1 MVVDQFLQGLSI
13 VVTVK
18 TFGYLLLGILAGIF
32 VGAIP
37 GIGPTIGMVIL
48 LPFTL
53 LVEPINGIVFL
64 VAIFNGSMY
73 GSSIPAILLNTPGA
87 AGSAATTF
95 DGYELSKSGQAA
107 AALSTSAVSSAV
119 GGLIASVVV
128 MLLTPFL
135 VPIVLMFGSPEYFLI
150 AFLGLVLITVV
161 TEGSITKGIVAGAI
175 GVLLTTVGVA
185 TTGATRY
192 TFGLLDLYDGV
203 SFIAVLIGLFAVTEM
218 LRLSEKQSM
227 IADQDVEITGD
238 RYVGFRQVLDHPW
251 LVLKSSLIGVSIGSL
266 PGSGASVSNF
276 VAYAEAI
283 RSLPAVDFRTGVL
296 EGVIAPEASNNATV
310 SGALVPTLS
319 FGIPGSGATAVLL
332 GGLLMMGIRPGPPL
346 FRDQLQLTYAI
357 FITLFVGGLMIL
369 AIGSTLVTRLRF
381 VTTMDTDRII
391 PLIVVLSTLGAIALR
406 NNWIDV
412 LTVMGMGVFG
422 YYLIEHDYSIIAL
435 VLGAVLGSTVER
447 NFLRS
452 LQVVDGG
459 PWMIFVSSP
468 IAAVLTIAIVFLLVS
483 ANYRTVLNVSKV
495 LSRRIRG

>member
-1 MVVDQFLQGLSI
+1 MVFEQFVHGLSI
-13 VVTVK
+13 VLSVK
-18 TFGYLLLGILAGIF
+18 TLGYLLLGILAGIF

-53 LVEPINGIVFL
+53 LIEPIHGIVFL

-95 DGYELSKSGQAA
+95 DGYELSKQGEAA
-107 AALSTSAVSSAV
+107 AALSTSAVSSAF

-128 MLLTPFL
+128 MVLTPFL

-161 TEGSITKGIVAGAI
+161 TEGSMTKGIVAGAI

-192 TFGLLDLYDGV
+192 TFGLLGLYNGV

-218 LRLSEKQSM
+218 VRLSEKQSM
-227 IADQDVEITGD
+227 IAEQAVEITGD
-238 RYVGFRQVLDHPW
+238 KYVGFRQLLAHPW
-251 LVLKSSLIGVSIGSL
+251 LVIKSSLIGVGIGSL

-283 RSLPAVDFRTGVL
+283 RSLPSIEFRTGVL

-346 FRDQLQLTYAI
+346 FRNQLHLTYAI
-357 FITLFVGGLMIL
+357 YLTLFIGGLMIL
-369 AIGSTLVTRLRF
+369 VIGTTLVTRLGF
-381 VTTMDTDRII
+381 VTMMDTDRII

-412 LTVMGMGVFG
+412 LTVMGTGILG

-468 IAAVLTIAIVFLLVS
+468 IAIVLTLAIVFLLVS
-483 ANYRTVLNVSKV
+483 SNYRTVLNLAKLVS
-495 LSRRIRG
+495 RGDPE